1 MKITFAI
8 VKRNKSWLADIE
20 GEIIDVAPHLAHLMT
35 FAVHKSIYSDHWM
48 VSNIET
54 GGRICDGNMTK
65 KLAIGEIRTLL
76 AGKTAAD
83 IRRAYR
89 KHGYRP

>member
-1 MKITFAI
+1 MKITFSI
-8 VKRNKSWLADIE
+8 VRRNRSWLADIE

-35 FAVHKSIYSDHWM
+35 FAVHKSIYSDYWM
-48 VSNIET
+48 VSNIEI
-54 GGRICDGNMTK
+54 GGRICDGLTK
-65 KLAIGEIRTLL
+65 KLATKAAQTLL